1 MKIDSRLWKEEFG
14 FLVYKGPLN
23 VPIDLPE
30 GVNDCSYMFAGLR
43 FMEGATLRNFRMKGV
58 KSTYGMFEG
67 CALPKSFSFGEEFD
81 LSNVLDARYM
91 FKDSL
96 VPFEL
101 TLPSKRDVRTDCRV
115 YGMLDCRRVNRVTLP
130 LFQWRRNNFE
140 RELEVFLGDYPI
152 VGSAARMLCRELS
165 SEVSVVLGD
174 TSTQKD
180 VLITYYENSLDD
192 AKVILKELIE
202 DEDTKFSGYT
212 NIRVERV
219 PKKDCWWYQSV
230 D

>member
-30 GVNDCSYMFAGLR
+30 GVYDCSYMFAGLR
-43 FMEGATLRNFRMKGV
+43 FMEGATLRDFRMKGV

-67 CALPKSFSFGEEFD
+67 CVFPKGFTFGEYFD
-81 LSNVLDARYM
+81 LSDVLDARYM
-91 FKDSL
+91 FKDSI
-96 VPFEL
+96 VPLEL
-101 TLPSKRDVRTDCRV
+101 ALPNICDLRRDCRI
-115 YGMLDCRRVNRVTLP
+115 YGMSDCRRVRRVPLP
-130 LFQWRRNNFE
+130 LFQWRRSNFE
-140 RELEVFLGDYPI
+140 KELEVSLGEYKV
-152 VGSAARMLCRELS
+152 VGSVARTLCREQS
-165 SEVSVVLGD
+165 SEVSVVFGD
-174 TSTQKD
+174 TSTQEG
-180 VLITYYENSLDD
+180 VFITYYENSLDD
-192 AKVILKELIE
+192 TNVILKEFIE

-219 PKKDCWWYQSV
+219 PKKDCWWYQST